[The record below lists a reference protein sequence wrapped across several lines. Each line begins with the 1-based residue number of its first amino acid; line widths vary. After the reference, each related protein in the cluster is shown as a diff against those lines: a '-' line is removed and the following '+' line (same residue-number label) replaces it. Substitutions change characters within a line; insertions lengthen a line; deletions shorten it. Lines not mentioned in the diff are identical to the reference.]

1 MKEKYNFTEI
11 EKKWQDVWEKEDA
24 FKTVEDYD
32 KEKYYVLEMFPYPS
46 GKLHMGHVRNYSIGD
61 VIARFKRLK
70 GYNVLHPMGWD
81 SFGLP
86 AENAAIKNDIHPA
99 IWTDSNIAEMHRQ
112 LQGLG
117 FSYDWDREVAT
128 CKEEYYKWM
137 QWIFIQFYNKG
148 LAYKKDNPVNWC
160 PSCQTVLAN
169 EQVVDGCC
177 ERCHTPVT
185 KKRLSQWY
193 LKITDY
199 ADRLLKDLDKM
210 PGWPEKVKLMQKNWI
225 GRSTGAEVTFE
236 IENFSKKLQIYT
248 TRPDTL
254 FGVTYMV
261 LAPEHPFVPEL
272 TNGTEYEDAV
282 KTYQEECQHKSEI
295 ERTSLTKE
303 KTGVFT
309 GCYGINPVNGK
320 RVPIFIS
327 DYVMMDYGT
336 GAIMAVP
343 AHDQRDF
350 EFAKKFD
357 LDIVPVVDSQNP
369 EIDINNLT
377 EAFVAEGT
385 MINSGKYTGMNNK
398 EAIEEITKDLEA
410 DGLGKAQVNY
420 KLRDWLI
427 SRQRYWGCPIPMVYC
442 EECGWVPEK
451 EENLPVKLP
460 TDVEFTGKG
469 DSPLKTSKTFGETTC
484 PCCGKKAVREFDTMD
499 TFVDSSWYFLRYC
512 DAHNSEKP
520 FDKKKADY
528 WMNVDQYIGGV
539 EHAILHLLYA
549 RFFQM
554 VMHDLGLVD
563 AEEPFDNLLTQGMV
577 IKDGAKMS
585 KSLGNIVSPEEI
597 QAKYGADTARLFIL
611 FAAPPEKELDW
622 SDAGVEGSYRFL
634 NRVYRLVQEYV
645 NEIRGDFRGSET
657 ITIQSAEDKALN
669 FQLNATVKKVT
680 EDAGGRF
687 SFNTAIS
694 SIMELVNALYKY
706 KQGEVN
712 VPLMNDAIEKLILIM
727 NPFVPH
733 ITEEL
738 WNDLGHEDRVYQQNW
753 PEFDPAALELET
765 VEIIVQVN
773 GKLKD
778 KMAFEKNAEKSA
790 IEEAAL
796 ASERVQDA
804 IAGKSV
810 VKTIVVPNKLI
821 NFVVK

>member
-236 IENFSKKLQIYT
+236 IENFEKKLQIYT

-261 LAPEHPFVPEL
+261 LAPEHPYVPEL
-272 TNGTEYEDAV
+272 TNGTEYEAAV
-282 KTYQEECQHKSEI
+282 KAYQEECQHKSEI
-295 ERTSLTKE
+295 ERTSLSKE

-320 RVPIFIS
+320 KVPIFIS

-357 LDIVPVVDSQNP
+357 LDIVPVVDTQNP

-512 DAHNSEKP
+512 DARNSEKP

-657 ITIQSAEDKALN
+657 ITIQNAEDKALN

-712 VPLMNDAIEKLILIM
+712 VPLMNDAIEKLILIL

-738 WNDLGHEDRVYQQNW
+738 WNDLGHEDRVYQQSW

>member
-236 IENFSKKLQIYT
+236 IENFEKKLQIYT

-261 LAPEHPFVPEL
+261 LAPEHPYVPEL
-272 TNGTEYEDAV
+272 TDGTEYEAAV
-282 KTYQEECQHKSEI
+282 KAYQEECQHKSEI
-295 ERTSLTKE
+295 ERTSLSKE

-320 RVPIFIS
+320 KVPIFIS

-357 LDIVPVVDSQNP
+357 LDIVPVVDTQNP

-484 PCCGKKAVREFDTMD
+484 PCCGKKAVRDFDTMD

-512 DAHNSEKP
+512 DARNSEKP

-657 ITIQSAEDKALN
+657 ITIQNAEDKALN

-712 VPLMNDAIEKLILIM
+712 VPLMNDAIEKLILIL

-738 WNDLGHEDRVYQQNW
+738 WNNLGHEDRVYQQSW

>member
-148 LAYKKDNPVNWC
+148 LAYKKDNPKNWC

-272 TNGTEYEDAV
+272 TNGTKYEAAV
-282 KTYQEECQHKSEI
+282 KAYQEECQHKSEI

-320 RVPIFIS
+320 KVPIFIS

-657 ITIQSAEDKALN
+657 ITIQRAEDKALN

-712 VPLMNDAIEKLILIM
+712 VPLMNDAIEKLILIL

-738 WNDLGHEDRVYQQNW
+738 WNNLGHEDRVYQQNW

>member
-11 EKKWQDVWEKEDA
+11 EKKWQDVWEKENA

-86 AENAAIKNDIHPA
+86 AENAAIKHDIHPA

-236 IENFSKKLQIYT
+236 IENFEKKLQIYT

-261 LAPEHPFVPEL
+261 LAPEHPYVPEL
-272 TNGTEYEDAV
+272 TNGTEYEAAV
-282 KTYQEECQHKSEI
+282 KAYQEECQHKSEI
-295 ERTSLTKE
+295 ERTSLSKE

-320 RVPIFIS
+320 KVPIFIS

-357 LDIVPVVDSQNP
+357 LDIIPVVDTQNP

-512 DAHNSEKP
+512 DARNSEKP

-657 ITIQSAEDKALN
+657 ITIQNAEDKALN

-712 VPLMNDAIEKLILIM
+712 VPLMNDAIEKLILIL

-738 WNDLGHEDRVYQQNW
+738 WNDLGHEDRVYQQSW

>member
-99 IWTDSNIAEMHRQ
+99 IWTDSNIAEMHHQ

-282 KTYQEECQHKSEI
+282 KAYQEECQHKSEI

-320 RVPIFIS
+320 KVPIFIS

-712 VPLMNDAIEKLILIM
+712 VPLMNDAIEKLILIL

-778 KMAFEKNAEKSA
+778 KMAFGKNAEKSA
-790 IEEAAL
+790 IEETAL

>member
-1 MKEKYNFTEI
+1 
-11 EKKWQDVWEKEDA
+11 
-24 FKTVEDYD
+24 
-32 KEKYYVLEMFPYPS
+32 
-46 GKLHMGHVRNYSIGD
+46 
-61 VIARFKRLK
+61 
-70 GYNVLHPMGWD
+70 
-81 SFGLP
+81 
-86 AENAAIKNDIHPA
+86 
-99 IWTDSNIAEMHRQ
+99 
-112 LQGLG
+112 
-117 FSYDWDREVAT
+117 
-128 CKEEYYKWM
+128 
-137 QWIFIQFYNKG
+137 
-148 LAYKKDNPVNWC
+148 
-160 PSCQTVLAN
+160 
-169 EQVVDGCC
+169 
-177 ERCHTPVT
+177 
-185 KKRLSQWY
+185 
-193 LKITDY
+193 
-199 ADRLLKDLDKM
+199 
-210 PGWPEKVKLMQKNWI
+210 
-225 GRSTGAEVTFE
+225 
-236 IENFSKKLQIYT
+236 
-248 TRPDTL
+248 
-254 FGVTYMV
+254 
-261 LAPEHPFVPEL
+261 
-272 TNGTEYEDAV
+272 
-282 KTYQEECQHKSEI
+282 
-295 ERTSLTKE
+295 
-303 KTGVFT
+303 
-309 GCYGINPVNGK
+309 
-320 RVPIFIS
+320 
-327 DYVMMDYGT
+327 MMDYGT

-357 LDIVPVVDSQNP
+357 LDIVPVVDTQNP

-512 DAHNSEKP
+512 DARNSEKP

-657 ITIQSAEDKALN
+657 ITIQNTEDKALN

-712 VPLMNDAIEKLILIM
+712 VPLMNDAIEKLILIL

-738 WNDLGHEDRVYQQNW
+738 WNDLGHEDRVYQQTW
-753 PEFDPAALELET
+753 PAFDPAALELET